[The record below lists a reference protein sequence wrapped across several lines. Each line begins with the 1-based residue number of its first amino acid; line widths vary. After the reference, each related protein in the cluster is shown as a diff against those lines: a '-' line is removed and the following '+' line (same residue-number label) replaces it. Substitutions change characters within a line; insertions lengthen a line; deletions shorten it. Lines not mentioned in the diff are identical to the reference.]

1 MLLLANGNGPFVSIK
16 KRIRK
21 GIIKKIKAL
30 ALEWFFLKIACRFY
44 GIENQNHSKGGA
56 LKKMGPIV
64 PFQPPC
70 ETTELLPRGLPTSQS
85 FRGAGEGVGEGKG
98 PPGVVEPRTLTGG
111 L

>member
-70 ETTELLPRGLPTSQS
+70 ETTELLPSGLPTSQS
-85 FRGAGEGVGEGKG
+85 FRGEREGFGEGKG
-98 PPGVVEPRTLTGG
+98 SL
-111 L
+111 LK

>member
-44 GIENQNHSKGGA
+44 GIESKNYSKGGA

-85 FRGAGEGVGEGKG
+85 FRGEGEGVGEGKG
-98 PPGVVEPRTLTGG
+98 PPGVEAPRPVSGG
-111 L
+111 V

>member
-1 MLLLANGNGPFVSIK
+1 MLANGNGPFVSIK

-70 ETTELLPRGLPTSQS
+70 ETMELLPRGLPTSQS
-85 FRGAGEGVGEGKG
+85 FRGEGEGKVHA
-98 PPGVVEPRTLTGG
+98 GVVEPSTVRGG
-111 L
+111 CF